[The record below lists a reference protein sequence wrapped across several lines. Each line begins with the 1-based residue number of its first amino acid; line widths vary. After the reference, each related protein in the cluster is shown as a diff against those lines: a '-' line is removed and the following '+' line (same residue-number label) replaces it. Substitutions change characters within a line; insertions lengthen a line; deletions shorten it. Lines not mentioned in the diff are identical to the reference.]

1 MTDLNPYVS
10 RTPGAASAVGVGGG
24 STTTSPTSTTP
35 SPTTCACNGRPASSY
50 DEEDCRDFQRIDLFA
65 EFPAVDD
72 APAGGRD
79 VVIAV
84 DHRGE
89 VFKPKSM
96 YLEARKA
103 NGSIHHFAY
112 VRHFEINENKQDCI
126 SSRGARG
133 IPVHCY
139 SVRGGCCDGLN
150 VCIHGIEAKDEKRAL
165 MIHIRVFGNEGGVI
179 QGYLRGRCEDCGYEK
194 FCEPRRACVEPG

>member
-35 SPTTCACNGRPASSY
+35 SPTTCACNGRPAPSY
-50 DEEDCRDFQRIDLFA
+50 DAEDCREFQRIDLFA

-79 VVIAV
+79 LTIEV
-84 DHRGE
+84 DHRGD
-89 VFKPKSM
+89 VFETKSM
-96 YLEARKA
+96 YLEARKVD
-103 NGSIHHFAY
+103 GSVHHFAY
-112 VRHFEINENKQDCI
+112 VRHYEVNEHKLDCI
-126 SSRGARG
+126 SSKGSRG

-139 SVRGGCCDGLN
+139 SVPGGCCDGLR
-150 VCIHGIEAKDEKRAL
+150 VCIGGIESKDEKRAL
-165 MIHIRVFGNEGGVI
+165 TIHIRVFGKDGGVI
-179 QGYLRGRCEDCGYEK
+179 QGYLRGRCENCGYEE